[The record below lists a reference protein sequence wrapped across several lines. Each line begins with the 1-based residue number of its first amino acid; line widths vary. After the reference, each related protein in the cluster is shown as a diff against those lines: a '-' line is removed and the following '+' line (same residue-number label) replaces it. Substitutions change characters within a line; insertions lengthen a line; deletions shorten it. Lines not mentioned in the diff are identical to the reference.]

1 MRKSWK
7 KSTSL
12 ILVLVMLL
20 SIAPIG
26 LAYDFDK
33 SQSEWAETELGEA
46 YDFGLTYPDVMNNF
60 TRPITREEFCTIVV
74 KFYEKLSEKTAVVG
88 DDPFTDTDNPE
99 ILKAYKLQ
107 IVNGISTTEFAPN
120 TNITR
125 QEICV
130 MIFRALGAAIEGLV
144 TSEPETFNFT
154 DAGSIASWA
163 IDAVKYCN
171 SIGVM
176 KGTTETTISPLDN
189 TTREQGI
196 ILLKRAFETGGLTE
210 EIPDLDEETND
221 RIGMISSAIDWGLVR
236 DILRNRLNKPE
247 PVTES
252 NKGEIKELMDIGRG
266 YDIFGKY
273 ASGSSLKQPVLDMD
287 KLISRGQVMSSQMA
301 ESDFRETS
309 GTSISEYAHHM
320 TTKVKASGGFMGFG
334 GSVDSNFNSGETS
347 SSENYFMTLTF
358 LISRLNIF
366 IDATCNYKDFVK
378 PEVKTILDT
387 GMLNG
392 RAWGPDE
399 IFDTFGS
406 YVLVDGI
413 FGGRLDYNVSANKTA
428 STSYD
433 NFKVCVK
440 ASYNVG
446 FASASAEVEHG
457 SATNY
462 AQYNSRK
469 SERVLTYGG
478 NAQNGKTLTA
488 DVSGAELGAWVESVN
503 ETPKLVEYGNSGSRP
518 MIPIWELCSTPE
530 RALELETAFKKRA
543 AEGAAEA
550 ANIRCITGLKLRSAP
565 TMNPF
570 LTDPTNMM
578 SLANQLPDQYRD
590 ANNDVWHNVGII
602 GATKSTGEAGSSFE
616 MFYGKTYALY
626 VRYGYSRGTDP
637 TQPPIIGV
645 IVANLKQNES
655 AQTIFERRF
664 KSIDTDA
671 KLVPVYENQSD
682 PMAEVWN
689 RTLGTVINENGFA
702 DSIRLYYV
710 TSTNT
715 KSQPITRLGIPP
727 QGLEVMNGWERL
739 KDSNGND
746 QDTAEGFHG
755 SGVVGNRYIDYS
767 FRVALRMPRIPS

>member
-1 MRKSWK
+1 MIYQVAI
-7 KSTSL
+7 

-457 SATNY
+457 SASNY

-565 TMNPF
+565 NIMPF
-570 LTDPTNMM
+570 ITDPAKIP
-578 SLANQLPDQYRD
+578 SYANQLPSQYRD
-590 ANNDVWHNVGII
+590 ENNDVWHNVGII
-602 GATKSTGEAGSSFE
+602 GATKSAGEAGAANEF
-616 MFYGKTYALY
+616 FTGKTYALY

-637 TQPPIIGV
+637 TQPPVIGV
-645 IVANLKQNES
+645 IVANTTQRES

-671 KLVPVYENQSD
+671 KLVPVYENLADIASG
-682 PMAEVWN
+682 
-689 RTLGTVINENGFA
+689 LFSGNESFTNLNANGFA

-715 KSQPITRLGIPP
+715 KSQPITRIGILPR
-727 QGLEVMNGWERL
+727 GREVMRGWERL

-755 SGVVGNRYIDYS
+755 SGVVGDRYIDYS
-767 FRVALRMPRIPS
+767 FLNWWGVRIPR